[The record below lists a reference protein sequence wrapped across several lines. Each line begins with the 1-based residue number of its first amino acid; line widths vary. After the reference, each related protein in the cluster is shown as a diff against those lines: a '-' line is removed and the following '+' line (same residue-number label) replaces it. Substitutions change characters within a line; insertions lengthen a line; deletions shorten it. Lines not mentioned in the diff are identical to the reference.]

1 MRATFAKIALVLMAV
16 LSMSSC
22 HSIEEW
28 DNTGVG
34 NFEALWQIVDE
45 HYCFFKE
52 KDIDWN
58 AIHDKYLPAAKTC
71 KTERQLF
78 GVCADMLA
86 ELKDGHVNLS
96 SWFETSY
103 YRQWWSDYPQ
113 NFDARVIEE
122 NYFNFQYKNVGG
134 IMYAILPENVGYMRY
149 SSFNNTIGES
159 NLDAVLS
166 YFAACNGLIIDVRD
180 NGGGALT
187 NVETLV
193 RRFINEKTLVG
204 YISHKTGKGHDD
216 FSEPYA
222 YYFYPTDGRIGWI
235 KPVVVLANRS
245 TFSAA
250 NNFVSV
256 MKLLPGVKIV
266 GATTGGGSGI
276 PLSSELPCGWG
287 IRMSACSVLDAQGNT
302 TEFGVEPT
310 EGCAVDIT
318 LADQAT
324 GRDTILDRAIAEINY
339 GTWN

>member
-1 MRATFAKIALVLMAV
+1 MRKLLAKIMIVAMSALAL
-16 LSMSSC
+16 SSC

-52 KDIDWN
+52 KGIDWDS
-58 AIHDKYLPAAKTC
+58 IHDRYLPAAKTA
-71 KTERQLF
+71 KTERELF
-78 GVCADMLA
+78 GVCANMLA

-113 NFDARVIEE
+113 NYDARVIEE
-122 NYFNFQYKNVGG
+122 NYFGFQYKNVGG
-134 IMYAILPENVGYMRY
+134 IMYGILPENVGYLYY

-166 YFAACNGLIIDVRD
+166 YFKACNGMIIDVRD

-204 YISHKTGKGHDD
+204 YVCHKTGKGHDD

-222 YYFYPTDGRIGWI
+222 YYFYPTDGRIGWV
-235 KPVVVLANRS
+235 KPIVVLANRS

-250 NNFVSV
+250 NNFVSI
-256 MKLLPGVKIV
+256 MKLLPGVKIM

-276 PLSSELPCGWG
+276 PLSSELPIGWG
-287 IRMSACSVLDAQGNT
+287 IRMSACSVLDALGNT
-302 TEFGVEPT
+302 TEFGVTPT
-310 EGCAVDIT
+310 DGCAVDIT
-318 LADQAT
+318 LADQAA

-339 GTWN
+339 GTW